1 MITYQ
6 KACLSALATAAMLL
20 CTAQAQA
27 QAQIYNFS
35 QSFDINSF
43 NGTVTGSF
51 LAVDAN
57 LNTIFEASE
66 MTFLTLAYIGASPIG
81 ALNLSF
87 APPNIAVVGP
97 TQWSA
102 SDQFLGNAHGFYL
115 AGTSATGTQMV
126 WVAGPLNVF
135 DFGNFGG
142 SGGDLQND
150 MFRFGQIDLFTSANA
165 GGVIAGTGLSN
176 DWANITP
183 IPEPATY
190 LMMLGGIAA
199 LALRARQR
207 AG

>member
-27 QAQIYNFS
+27 QAQTYNFS
-35 QSFDINSF
+35 QRFDIDGFLGN
-43 NGTVTGSF
+43 VTGSF
-51 LAVDAN
+51 LAVDTN
-57 LNTIFEASE
+57 LDTVFQVGE
-66 MTFLTLAYIGASPIG
+66 MTFLTLAYSGASPIG

-87 APPNIAVVGP
+87 APPDIAVVGP
-97 TQWSA
+97 TVWAA

-126 WVAGPLNVF
+126 WAAGPFNVF
-135 DFGNFGG
+135 AFGDFNGG
-142 SGGDLQND
+142 GGDPQNST
-150 MFRFGQIDLFTSANA
+150 FRFGQIDLFASANLGGANA
-165 GGVIAGTGLSN
+165 GTGQSN

>member
-6 KACLSALATAAMLL
+6 RARLSALATAAMLL
-20 CTAQAQA
+20 CAAQAQA
-27 QAQIYNFS
+27 QAQIYDFS
-35 QSFDINSF
+35 QRFDINSF
-43 NGTVTGSF
+43 LGNVTGSF
-51 LAVDAN
+51 LAVDTN
-57 LNTIFEASE
+57 LDTVFQVGE
-66 MTFLTLAYIGASPIG
+66 MTFLTLAYSGASPIG
-81 ALNLSF
+81 PLNLSF

-102 SDQFLGNAHGFYL
+102 SDQFLGQASGFYL

-126 WVAGPLNVF
+126 WAAGPLNVF
-135 DFGNFGG
+135 AFGDFGG
-142 SGGDLQND
+142 SGGDLQNNI
-150 MFRFGQIDLFTSANA
+150 FRFGQIDLFTSANS
-165 GGVIAGTGLSN
+165 GGTNAGTGQSN